1 MNVDESTRMVP
12 KRDVTRRMR
21 TGKIQGRTFWSNV
34 SEIIRCC
41 YIVSYDRYPLCT
53 KYNMLAESLKTN
65 LHSTMNTTQ
74 TKYCRHNNIPLQ
86 LAY

>member
-41 YIVSYDRYPLCT
+41 YLMIGILY
-53 KYNMLAESLKTN
+53 A
-65 LHSTMNTTQ
+65 Q
-74 TKYCRHNNIPLQ
+74 NIICLQ
-86 LAY
+86 KV